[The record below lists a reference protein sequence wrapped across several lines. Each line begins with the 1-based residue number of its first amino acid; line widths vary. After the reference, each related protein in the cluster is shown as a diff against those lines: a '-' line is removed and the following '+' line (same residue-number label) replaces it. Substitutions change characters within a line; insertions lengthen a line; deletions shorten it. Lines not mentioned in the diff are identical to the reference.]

1 MDNRSKQKYD
11 ATTIQV
17 LGGIEAVRKRPAM
30 YIGDTAIYG
39 LHHLVYEVI
48 DNSIDEAMAGFC
60 NEISVTIH
68 TDGSVTVSDNGR
80 GVPVDIHKTEKRPA
94 IEVVMTVLHAGGKF
108 DKKAYRVSGG
118 LHGVGVSVVNALS
131 EWLEVEVKRD
141 GKVYHQR
148 YEKGKPVTEVTVIG
162 NTKTTGTKVTFKPDE
177 DIFET
182 LDFDDSILTS
192 RVKELA
198 FLNAGV
204 KIVFEDERKGLKEEY
219 KYEGGIVSFVEHLNK
234 NKKVLFPKPLYFKKE
249 EEGCE
254 VEVAFQ
260 YNDGYSETVLSFANN
275 VNTKEGGTHMAGFRG
290 GLTRAI
296 NEYGKNNGFLT
307 ENPLAGE
314 DIREGLTAVISV
326 KVAEPQF
333 EGQTKTKL
341 GNSKIRFLVEGITSE
356 QVLTFLEEN
365 PEPARE
371 ILNKCI
377 MTSKARDAA
386 RKARELTR
394 KKLSETGALPGKLAD
409 CSIKEPEKREIFIVE
424 GDSAGGSAKQGRD
437 RLFQA
442 ILPLR
447 GKIINAEKAPIEK
460 VLSNEEVRMMIGA
473 IGGGVGEDFDVTK
486 TRYRKI
492 IIMAD
497 ADVDGA
503 HIRTLLL
510 TFFYR
515 QMTEL
520 IKQGYV
526 YIAQPPLYKVKKG
539 KKETYVDTEVEMDK
553 ILIQMAKENVT
564 LLVKRNGKMEPAG
577 TDSAVKLGTLSKRLN
592 EIQKNLENK
601 GISLES
607 IFNYRKS
614 KKTVPLY
621 WIKYGDKEE
630 FFPTDKELS
639 RFMEK
644 QNRDQVDLFSNGDTN
659 INYKLIEIYE
669 ARDIEKILNRL
680 EENGIKI
687 EMPSDKIFILE
698 DGENRQEAYSFI
710 DLYEVLK
717 NKGKKG
723 LSVQRYKGLGEMNPL
738 QLWETTMN
746 PETRRMKKVTLEDVV
761 KAEEIFTVLMG
772 EEVEP
777 RRDFIEKFAKEV
789 KNLDI

>member
-1 MDNRSKQKYD
+1 MDNRSTQKYD

-30 YIGDTAIYG
+30 YIGDTAISG

-48 DNSIDEAMAGFC
+48 DNSIDEAMAGHC
-60 NEISVTIH
+60 SEISVVVHADNT
-68 TDGSVTVSDNGR
+68 VTVSDNGR
-80 GVPVDIHKTEKRPA
+80 GIPVDIHKTEKRPA
-94 IEVVMTVLHAGGKF
+94 VEVILTVLHAGGKF

-148 YEKGKPVTEVTVIG
+148 YERGKPVTELTAIG
-162 NTKTTGTKVTFKPDE
+162 KTKTTGTKVTFKPDE

-182 LDFDDSILTS
+182 KEFDDGILAG

-204 KIVFEDERKGLKEEY
+204 KIVFEDERKSLKEEY
-219 KYEGGIVSFVEHLNK
+219 RYDGGLVSFVEHLNK
-234 NKKVLFPKPLYFKKE
+234 NKKVLFPAPLYFKKE
-249 EEGCE
+249 AEEGE

-275 VNTKEGGTHMAGFRG
+275 VNTKEGGTHIAGFRG

-307 ENPLAGE
+307 DKPLAGE

-326 KVAEPQF
+326 KIAEPQF

-356 QVLTFLEEN
+356 QVVTFLEEN

-371 ILNKCI
+371 IINKCV
-377 MTSKARDAA
+377 MTAKARDAA

-409 CSIKEPEKREIFIVE
+409 CTVKDPAQREIFIVE

-437 RLFQA
+437 RFFQA

-447 GKIINAEKAPIEK
+447 GKIINAEKAPLEK
-460 VLSNEEVRMMIGA
+460 VLNNEEVKMMIGA
-473 IGGGVGEDFDVTK
+473 IGGGVGEDFDVSK

-539 KKETYVDTEVEMDK
+539 KKESYVDTEAEMDK
-553 ILIQMAKENVT
+553 MLIQMARENVS
-564 LLVKRNGKMEPAG
+564 LMVQKKGKPEPAG
-577 TDSAVKLGTLSKRLN
+577 SDSAVKLATLSKRLN
-592 EIQKNLENK
+592 EIKQSLENK
-601 GISLES
+601 GLDLGK
-607 IFNYRKS
+607 IFKYRKA
-614 KKTVPLY
+614 KGIVPMY
-621 WIKYGDKEE
+621 WMKYGEKEE

-639 RFMEK
+639 MFMEK
-644 QNRDQVDLFSNGDTN
+644 QNKDQVDLFSNGDK
-659 INYKLIEIYE
+659 NYKLIEIYE
-669 ARDIEKILNRL
+669 ARDIEKILKRL
-680 EENGIKI
+680 EENSVDV
-687 EMPSDKIFILE
+687 ELPSDEIFIME
-698 DGENRQEAYSFI
+698 DGENRQEKYSFI
-710 DLYEVLK
+710 DLYETLK

-738 QLWETTMN
+738 QLWETTMDPN
-746 PETRRMKKVTLEDVV
+746 TRRMKRVTLEDVV
-761 KAEEIFTVLMG
+761 KAEEIFTILMG
-772 EEVEP
+772 EAVEP